1 MWFLPRRNRI
11 LSSQHQDHGDRHGA
25 HIPKSIS
32 SLSITASF
40 WILTF
45 SWCLVAVRGQAYHPT
60 VNTQYGK
67 LRGVRVP
74 LPSEILGPVD
84 QYLGVPYA
92 ASPVGEKRFLPPEPP
107 SSWSGIKNAT
117 HFAPVCP
124 QNIHNA
130 VPEIMMPIWFSFSL
144 DIVASYIQDQ
154 NEDCLYLNIY
164 VPTEDGAQG
173 KKQPEDL
180 SDNDGDED
188 EDIRD
193 TGAKPVMVYI
203 HGGSYMEGTGNMIDG
218 SILASYGN
226 VIVITLNYRVG
237 VLGFLS
243 TGDQAAKGNYGL
255 LDQIQALR
263 WISENIGY
271 FGGDSNRIT
280 VFGSGIGA
288 SCVSLLTLSHHSEGL
303 FHRAIIQSGSAL
315 SSWAVNYQPVKY
327 TRLLSEKVGCNV
339 LDTLDMVDCLRK
351 KSARELVQQDIQP
364 ARYHVAFG
372 PVIDGDVIPD
382 DPEILMEQGE
392 FLNYDIMLGV
402 NQGEGLRF
410 VDNVVDSEDGISGND
425 FDFSVS
431 DFVDSLYGY
440 PEGKDTLRETIKFM
454 YTDWADR
461 DNPET
466 RRKTLVALFTDHQ
479 WVEPSVVT
487 ADLHARY
494 GSPTYFYAFYHH
506 CQSLM
511 KPAWSDAAH
520 GDEVPYVFGIPMIGP
535 TDLFP
540 CNFSKND
547 IMLSAVVMTYWTNFA
562 KTGDPNKPVP
572 QDTKFIHTKANRF
585 EEVAWSKYNP
595 QDQLYLHIGLK
606 PRVRD
611 HYRATKVAFWKHLV
625 PHLYN
630 LHDMFHYTSTTTK
643 VPPSETT
650 QNALSTKKTWP
661 FNTKRPPMSPAYNNE
676 DNEAWNGDEETGPLV
691 IENPRD
697 YSTEL
702 SVTIAVGASL
712 LFLNVL
718 AFAALYYRKDKRR
731 EALGGRRGQPSPQ
744 TRRGQATSNDIGHHQ
759 GPNEEEIMSLQI
771 NQTHHECEAMGV
783 GNPGNDGGLR
793 LASLPDYTLTLR
805 RSPDDI
811 PLMTPNTITMIP
823 NSLVGM
829 PNLHPYN
836 TFTAGFNSTGLP
848 HSHSTTRV

>member
-1 MWFLPRRNRI
+1 MWFLPRRNSL
-11 LSSQHQDHGDRHGA
+11 LSSQHQDHGDWHGA
-25 HIPKSIS
+25 HIPSSIS

-164 VPTEDGAQG
+164 VPTEDGAHA

-193 TGAKPVMVYI
+193 TGAKPVMVFI

-218 SILASYGN
+218 SVLASYGN

-351 KSARELVQQDIQP
+351 KSARELVEQDIQP

-643 VPPSETT
+643 VLYTC
-650 QNALSTKKTWP
+650 NMFDLKTWP

-744 TRRGQATSNDIGHHQ
+744 TRHGQATSNDIGHHQ

>member
-1 MWFLPRRNRI
+1 MWLATFRDHLLPAHLLHGKRTPSNHLWALLGCVLCFLWP
-11 LSSQHQDHGDRHGA
+11 STGGTSQNVN
-25 HIPKSIS
+25 P
-32 SLSITASF
+32 
-40 WILTF
+40 
-45 SWCLVAVRGQAYHPT
+45 V

-67 LRGVRVP
+67 LRGLRVP
-74 LPSEILGPVD
+74 VPGEMLGPVD
-84 QYLGVPYA
+84 QFLGVPYA
-92 ASPVGEKRFLPPEPP
+92 GPPLGEKRFMGPDQP
-107 SSWSGIKNAT
+107 SSWSGIRNAT
-117 HFAPVCP
+117 HFMPVCP
-124 QNIHNA
+124 QNIRNA
-130 VPEIMMPIWFSFSL
+130 VPEIMMPIWFTYSL
-144 DIVASYIQDQ
+144 DTVATYIQDQ
-154 NEDCLYLNIY
+154 SEDCLYLNIY
-164 VPTEDGAQG
+164 APTED
-173 KKQPEDL
+173 
-180 SDNDGDED
+180 
-188 EDIRD
+188 DIRD
-193 TGAKPVMVYI
+193 SEPKPVMVYI

-218 SILASYGN
+218 SVLASYGN
-226 VIVITLNYRVG
+226 VIVVTLNYRVG
-237 VLGFLS
+237 ILGFLS

-263 WISENIGY
+263 WISKNIGY
-271 FGGDSNRIT
+271 FGGDPGRVT

-315 SSWAVNYQPVKY
+315 SSWAVNYQPIKY
-327 TRLLSEKVGCNV
+327 TRMLAERVGCNV
-339 LDTLDMVDCLRK
+339 LDTVDMVACLQK
-351 KSARELVQQDIQP
+351 KGSRELVEHDITP

-410 VDNVVDSEDGISGND
+410 VETVVDLEDGVSGSD
-425 FDFSVS
+425 FDFSIS

-511 KPAWSDAAH
+511 KPVWSDSAH
-520 GDEVPYVFGIPMIGP
+520 GDEVPYVFGIPMLGP

-540 CNFSKND
+540 CNFSRND

-562 KTGDPNKPVP
+562 KSGDPNKPVP

-585 EEVAWSKYNP
+585 EEVAWSKYDP
-595 QDQLYLHIGLK
+595 HDQLYLHIGLK
-606 PRVRD
+606 PRIRD

-630 LHDMFHYTSTTTK
+630 IHDMFHYTSTTTK
-643 VPPSETT
+643 VTPLDTTHSGKPSG
-650 QNALSTKKTWP
+650 S
-661 FNTKRPPMSPAYNNE
+661 TKRPPVSTAHSSGE
-676 DNEAWNGDEETGPLV
+676 EGDEQGPMIV
-691 IENPRD
+691 ANPRD

-718 AFAALYYRKDKRR
+718 AFAALYYRKDKRSR
-731 EALGGRRGQPSPQ
+731 QDGAARHQAGSSPRQ
-744 TRRGQATSNDIGHHQ
+744 SN
-759 GPNEEEIMSLQI
+759 
-771 NQTHHECEAMGV
+771 
-783 GNPGNDGGLR
+783 GNDVSHTTTIDE
-793 LASLPDYTLTLR
+793 SLSHQLSQSSQGNQCESLHKPLHISPSMDYTLTLR
-805 RSPDDI
+805 RSPEDLS
-811 PLMTPNTITMIP
+811 LMTPNNITMIP
-823 NSLVGM
+823 NSLMGL
-829 PNLHPYN
+829 PNMHPYS
-836 TFTAGFNSTGLP
+836 TFPAGYNSTGLP

>member
-1 MWFLPRRNRI
+1 MWFSPRRSRLPSQNWHSAHSCTN
-11 LSSQHQDHGDRHGA
+11 LSLWV
-25 HIPKSIS
+25 
-32 SLSITASF
+32 LSF
-40 WILTF
+40 C
-45 SWCLVAVRGQAYHPT
+45 WCFVAVRGQNYHPT

-92 ASPVGEKRFLPPEPP
+92 ASPVGEKRFMPPEPP

-130 VPEIMMPIWFSFSL
+130 VPEIMMPIWFTFNL
-144 DIVASYIQDQ
+144 DIVTTYIQDQ
-154 NEDCLYLNIY
+154 HEDCLYLNIY
-164 VPTEDGAQG
+164 VPTED
-173 KKQPEDL
+173 
-180 SDNDGDED
+180 
-188 EDIRD
+188 
-193 TGAKPVMVYI
+193 
-203 HGGSYMEGTGNMIDG
+203 
-218 SILASYGN
+218 
-226 VIVITLNYRVG
+226 
-237 VLGFLS
+237 GFLS

-263 WISENIGY
+263 WISENIGF

-327 TRLLSEKVGCNV
+327 TRLLAEKVGCNV

-351 KSARELVQQDIQP
+351 KSSRELVEQDIQP

-410 VDNVVDSEDGISGND
+410 VENVVDSEDGVSGND

-547 IMLSAVVMTYWTNFA
+547 VMLSAVVMTYWTNFA

-643 VPPSETT
+643 VPPPETT
-650 QNALSTKKTWP
+650 QNTLSTKKTSWP
-661 FNTKRPPMSPAYNNE
+661 YNTKRPPMSPAYNSEDKDSWNE
-676 DNEAWNGDEETGPLV
+676 DEETGPLV
-691 IENPRD
+691 VENPRD

-731 EALGGRRGQPSPQ
+731 QDSGLGQPSPQ
-744 TRRGQATSNDIGHHQ
+744 RQTTSNDIGHHA
-759 GPNEEEIMSLQI
+759 PEEEIMSLQM
-771 NQTHHECEAMGV
+771 NQTHHECEA
-783 GNPGNDGGLR
+783 GNSNEGALR

-836 TFTAGFNSTGLP
+836 TFTTGFNSTGLP

>member
-1 MWFLPRRNRI
+1 MWFSPRRNRFP
-11 LSSQHQDHGDRHGA
+11 SQNCHGA
-25 HIPKSIS
+25 GKCAGF
-32 SLSITASF
+32 SLSLWALSVC
-40 WILTF
+40 
-45 SWCLVAVRGQAYHPT
+45 WCFAAVKGQNYHPT

-92 ASPVGEKRFLPPEPP
+92 APPVGEKRFMPPEPP
-107 SSWSGIKNAT
+107 SSWSGIKNTT

-130 VPEIMMPIWFSFSL
+130 VPEIMMPIWFTFNL
-144 DIVASYIQDQ
+144 DIVTTYIQDQ
-154 NEDCLYLNIY
+154 HEDCLYLNIY
-164 VPTEDGAQG
+164 VPTEDVKRISKECARKPNKKICRKGGVHA
-173 KKQPEDL
+173 KKQGEEL
-180 SDNDGDED
+180 SENNGDED

-218 SILASYGN
+218 SVLASYGN

-263 WISENIGY
+263 WISENIGF

-327 TRLLSEKVGCNV
+327 TRLLAEKVGCNV
-339 LDTLDMVDCLRK
+339 LDTSDMVDCLRK
-351 KSARELVQQDIQP
+351 KSSRELVEQDIQP

-410 VDNVVDSEDGISGND
+410 VENVVDSEDGVSGND

-466 RRKTLVALFTDHQ
+466 RRKTLVALFT
-479 WVEPSVVT
+479 
-487 ADLHARY
+487 
-494 GSPTYFYAFYHH
+494 
-506 CQSLM
+506 
-511 KPAWSDAAH
+511 
-520 GDEVPYVFGIPMIGP
+520 
-535 TDLFP
+535 
-540 CNFSKND
+540 
-547 IMLSAVVMTYWTNFA
+547 
-562 KTGDPNKPVP
+562 
-572 QDTKFIHTKANRF
+572 
-585 EEVAWSKYNP
+585 
-595 QDQLYLHIGLK
+595 
-606 PRVRD
+606 
-611 HYRATKVAFWKHLV
+611 
-625 PHLYN
+625 
-630 LHDMFHYTSTTTK
+630 
-643 VPPSETT
+643 
-650 QNALSTKKTWP
+650 
-661 FNTKRPPMSPAYNNE
+661 
-676 DNEAWNGDEETGPLV
+676 
-691 IENPRD
+691 
-697 YSTEL
+697 
-702 SVTIAVGASL
+702 
-712 LFLNVL
+712 
-718 AFAALYYRKDKRR
+718 
-731 EALGGRRGQPSPQ
+731 
-744 TRRGQATSNDIGHHQ
+744 
-759 GPNEEEIMSLQI
+759 
-771 NQTHHECEAMGV
+771 
-783 GNPGNDGGLR
+783 
-793 LASLPDYTLTLR
+793 
-805 RSPDDI
+805 
-811 PLMTPNTITMIP
+811 
-823 NSLVGM
+823 
-829 PNLHPYN
+829 
-836 TFTAGFNSTGLP
+836 
-848 HSHSTTRV
+848 

>member
-1 MWFLPRRNRI
+1 MWLILWRNP
-11 LSSQHQDHGDRHGA
+11 LFPPVLQV
-25 HIPKSIS
+25 PE
-32 SLSITASF
+32 
-40 WILTF
+40 
-45 SWCLVAVRGQAYHPT
+45 LVASWDLRLTLWVLSFASMVVQMEGQVYSPT
-60 VNTQYGK
+60 VNTHYGK

-92 ASPVGEKRFLPPEPP
+92 APPIGEKRFMPPEPP
-107 SSWSGIKNAT
+107 PSWSGIRNAT
-117 HFAPVCP
+117 HFSPVCP

-130 VPEIMMPIWFSFSL
+130 VPEIMLPIWFTSNL
-144 DIVASYIQDQ
+144 DIVATYIQDP

-164 VPTEDGAQG
+164 IPTEDG
-173 KKQPEDL
+173 
-180 SDNDGDED
+180 
-188 EDIRD
+188 
-193 TGAKPVMVYI
+193 
-203 HGGSYMEGTGNMIDG
+203 
-218 SILASYGN
+218 
-226 VIVITLNYRVG
+226 
-237 VLGFLS
+237 
-243 TGDQAAKGNYGL
+243 
-255 LDQIQALR
+255 
-263 WISENIGY
+263 
-271 FGGDSNRIT
+271 
-280 VFGSGIGA
+280 
-288 SCVSLLTLSHHSEGL
+288 L
-303 FHRAIIQSGSAL
+303 FQRAIIQSGSAL

-327 TRLLSEKVGCNV
+327 TSMLADKVGCNV
-339 LDTLDMVDCLRK
+339 LDTVDMVDCLRQ
-351 KSARELVQQDIQP
+351 KSAKELVEQDIQP

-402 NQGEGLRF
+402 NQGEGLKFVEGVVDPEDGVSGSDFDYSVSNF
-410 VDNVVDSEDGISGND
+410 VDN
-425 FDFSVS
+425 
-431 DFVDSLYGY
+431 LYGY

-547 IMLSAVVMTYWTNFA
+547 VMLSAVVMTYWTNFA

-595 QDQLYLHIGLK
+595 RDQLYLHIGLK

-643 VPPSETT
+643 VPPPDTT
-650 QNALSTKKTWP
+650 QNSHITRRPNSKIWT
-661 FNTKRPPMSPAYNNE
+661 TKRPAISPAYNSENGKE
-676 DNEAWNGDEETGPLV
+676 KWSPEQEAGTLLES
-691 IENPRD
+691 PRD

-731 EALGGRRGQPSPQ
+731 QDTHRQPSPQ
-744 TRRGQATSNDIGHHQ
+744 RGASNDIAHA
-759 GPNEEEIMSLQI
+759 PDEEMPSLQVS
-771 NQTHHECEAMGV
+771 QGHHECEAV
-783 GNPGNDGGLR
+783 PSHDTLR
-793 LASLPDYTLTLR
+793 LAALPDYTLTLR

-823 NSLVGM
+823 NSLVGLQT
-829 PNLHPYN
+829 LHPYN

>member
-1 MWFLPRRNRI
+1 MWWSLLRGPPLLSPFLQVTEVATGWEARLALWI
-11 LSSQHQDHGDRHGA
+11 LSF
-25 HIPKSIS
+25 
-32 SLSITASF
+32 AS
-40 WILTF
+40 
-45 SWCLVAVRGQAYHPT
+45 AVVQMESQAYSPT
-60 VNTQYGK
+60 VNTHYGK

-92 ASPVGEKRFLPPEPP
+92 APPIGEKRFMPPEPP
-107 SSWSGIKNAT
+107 PSWSGIRNAT
-117 HFAPVCP
+117 HFSPVCP
-124 QNIHNA
+124 QNIHTA
-130 VPEIMMPIWFSFSL
+130 VPEIMLPIWFTSNL
-144 DIVASYIQDQ
+144 DIVATYIQDP

-164 VPTEDGAQG
+164 IPTED
-173 KKQPEDL
+173 
-180 SDNDGDED
+180 
-188 EDIRD
+188 
-193 TGAKPVMVYI
+193 
-203 HGGSYMEGTGNMIDG
+203 
-218 SILASYGN
+218 
-226 VIVITLNYRVG
+226 
-237 VLGFLS
+237 GFLS

-263 WISENIGY
+263 WISENIAF
-271 FGGDSNRIT
+271 FGGDPLRIT

-303 FHRAIIQSGSAL
+303 FQRAIIQSGSAL

-327 TRLLSEKVGCNV
+327 TSLLADKVGCNV
-339 LDTLDMVDCLRK
+339 LDTVDMVDCLRQ
-351 KSARELVQQDIQP
+351 KSAKELVEQDIQP

-402 NQGEGLRF
+402 NQGEGLKFVEGVVDPEDGVSGSDFDYSVSNF
-410 VDNVVDSEDGISGND
+410 VDN
-425 FDFSVS
+425 
-431 DFVDSLYGY
+431 LYGY

-511 KPAWSDAAH
+511 KPPWSDAAH

-547 IMLSAVVMTYWTNFA
+547 VMLSAVVMTYWTNFA

-595 QDQLYLHIGLK
+595 RDQLYLHIGLK

-643 VPPSETT
+643 VPPPDTT
-650 QNALSTKKTWP
+650 QNSHITRRPNGKAWS
-661 FNTKRPPMSPAYNNE
+661 TKRPAISTAYTSE
-676 DNEAWNGDEETGPLV
+676 GSQEKWNPEQDGAGTLLV
-691 IENPRD
+691 ENPRD

-731 EALGGRRGQPSPQ
+731 QDTHRQPSPQ
-744 TRRGQATSNDIGHHQ
+744 RAASAANDIGHT
-759 GPNEEEIMSLQI
+759 PEEEMPSLQA
-771 NQTHHECEAMGV
+771 NQAHHGDCEA
-783 GNPGNDGGLR
+783 PHDALR
-793 LASLPDYTLTLR
+793 LAALPDYTLTLR

-823 NSLVGM
+823 NSLVGLQT
-829 PNLHPYN
+829 LHPYN
-836 TFTAGFNSTGLP
+836 TFAASFSSTGLP